1 MKVHIDKDS
10 LVHLGIN
17 TACLLVGG
25 LLGLF
30 VGWLAGYVF
39 IGLIIGGVFGLG
51 VAVGA
56 SITREYDGLQFYGH
70 WCWFDILADVLG
82 QLLGIGILALVAWL
96 ILK

>member
-1 MKVHIDKDS
+1 MKVHIDITS
-10 LVHLGIN
+10 LEHIGIN
-17 TACLLVGG
+17 TACLLIGG

-30 VGWLAGYVF
+30 IGWLSGNAF
-39 IGLIIGGVFGLG
+39 LGLIIGGAFGLG
-51 VAVGA
+51 VAIGA
-56 SITREYDGLQFYGH
+56 SITREYDGKQFHGH